1 MAEEGS
7 ESEYEYEYVDE
18 EEDEPEVKAPAGK
31 KEGSPKRAPSPNKK
45 EGSPPKS
52 AAAGKKEGSPPKKG
66 ASPDKSPVAKR
77 KVKTPRQSME
87 EKPKVEKPKA
97 LPKEAVENNENEV
110 ADSLAPPTGADAPP
124 KSPSAASAMGDGEPG
139 KSYQERNISVSA
151 LKKQAN
157 YSGGKP
163 SKHDKAKLMR
173 SEGIIP
179 IQAGTNKYASQRG
192 MTGFG
197 APRDVVKES
206 KVRSENLTEITD
218 EAKIASLKG
227 STWLQSG
234 TNKFAS
240 QRGMTGMGTPRDVNY
255 RPIGTGGTEEVSE
268 EKARL
273 TDGIVPLQSGTNKL
287 ASQAGMTGMG
297 MPRIIDVR
305 KTVDQDRESQG
316 FIHLQ
321 MGTNRFASQQ
331 GMTGFGMPRREIT
344 KYKDEVRGEMPHDES
359 TISRQTSGW
368 KEGASQQGMTG
379 FGAFRNNTQV
389 QLQNQDQRSQGMIPY
404 QMGVNFLDSQ
414 AGKTAFGMPRRTYTP
429 YVDDSHEDLPADI
442 SRRPEVPFWSGQ
454 ETDFANQQG
463 MMAFGTPRDVRGEYV
478 RRMW

>member
-1 MAEEGS
+1 MAEGGS
-7 ESEYEYEYVDE
+7 EFDDEEYEYEYVDE
-18 EEDEPEVKAPAGK
+18 EEQEEEPPPKAAPP
-31 KEGSPKRAPSPNKK
+31 PKDL
-45 EGSPPKS
+45 SPPKS
-52 AAAGKKEGSPPKKG
+52 PKKDQSPPKSPKRRREPSPPKSTKKD
-66 ASPDKSPVAKR
+66 ASPDKSPVGKR
-77 KVKTPRQSME
+77 KVRTPRQSME
-87 EKPKVEKPKA
+87 DKPKVEKPKKLEEPPVA
-97 LPKEAVENNENEV
+97 EEKENNN
-110 ADSLAPPTGADAPP
+110 LAVDNNNIEP
-124 KSPSAASAMGDGEPG
+124 KSPSAASVTAEPG
-139 KSYQERNISVSA
+139 KSFQERNISVSA
-151 LKKQAN
+151 LKKQQL

-163 SKHDKAKLMR
+163 SRHDKAKLMR

-179 IQAGTNKYASQRG
+179 IQAGTNKYASQKG

-206 KVRSENLTEITD
+206 KVKSENLAEITD

-227 STWLQSG
+227 SIWLQSG

-240 QRGMTGMGTPRDVNY
+240 QKGMTGMGTPRDVNY
-255 RPIGTGGTEEVSE
+255 RPMGSGGAGEVPE

-287 ASQAGMTGMG
+287 ASQAGMTGIG

-321 MGTNRFASQQ
+321 MGTNRFASQS

-344 KYKDEVRGEMPHDES
+344 KYKDEIRGEMPHDES

-368 KEGASQQGMTG
+368 KDGASQQGMTG
-379 FGAFRNNTQV
+379 FGAFRNNTIN

-463 MMAFGTPRDVRGEYV
+463 MLAFGTPRDVRGEYV

>member
-1 MAEEGS
+1 MAEGGTA
-7 ESEYEYEYVDE
+7 
-18 EEDEPEVKAPAGK
+18 APP
-31 KEGSPKRAPSPNKK
+31 PKDS
-45 EGSPPKS
+45 SPPKS
-52 AAAGKKEGSPPKKG
+52 PKKEKEPSPPK
-66 ASPDKSPVAKR
+66 SPKKEKEPSPPKSPKKDEPTVN
-77 KVKTPRQSME
+77 E
-87 EKPKVEKPKA
+87 EK
-97 LPKEAVENNENEV
+97 ENN
-110 ADSLAPPTGADAPP
+110 LAVDNNNFVEP
-124 KSPSAASAMGDGEPG
+124 KSPSAASVTAEPG
-139 KSYQERNISVSA
+139 KSFQERNISVSA
-151 LKKQAN
+151 LKKQQM

-163 SKHDKAKLMR
+163 SRHDKAKLMR

-179 IQAGTNKYASQRG
+179 IQAGTNKYASQKG

-206 KVRSENLTEITD
+206 KVKSENLAEITD

-227 STWLQSG
+227 SIWLQSG

-240 QRGMTGMGTPRDVNY
+240 QKGMTGMGTPRDVNY
-255 RPIGTGGTEEVSE
+255 RPMGTGGAGDVPE

-273 TDGIVPLQSGTNKL
+273 TD
-287 ASQAGMTGMG
+287 
-297 MPRIIDVR
+297 
-305 KTVDQDRESQG
+305 DRESQG

-321 MGTNRFASQQ
+321 MGTNKFANQS

-344 KYKDEVRGEMPHDES
+344 KYKDEIRGEMPHDES

-368 KEGASQQGMTG
+368 KDGASQQGMTG
-379 FGAFRNNTQV
+379 FGAFRNNT
-389 QLQNQDQRSQGMIPY
+389 
-404 QMGVNFLDSQ
+404 GVNFLDSQ

-463 MMAFGTPRDVRGEYV
+463 MLAFGTPRDVRGEYV